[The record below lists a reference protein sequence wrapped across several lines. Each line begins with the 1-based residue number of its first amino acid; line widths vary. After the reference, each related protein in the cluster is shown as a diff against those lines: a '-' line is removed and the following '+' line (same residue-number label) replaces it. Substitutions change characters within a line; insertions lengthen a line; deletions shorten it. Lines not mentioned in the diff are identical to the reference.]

1 MNSKH
6 NKTLSFYL
14 RKKEFTMRQSL
25 SKIHQNVHGDTSR
38 YKTKI
43 KTAILLISSTLLISV
58 SAYASETKPTT
69 AKTTINPTSI
79 NTSAINLAI
88 MADNPT
94 VLSETQRITKSKS
107 STLAPTTATGTA
119 VVSGKTAK
127 TDQAIYSADAIHHP
141 VWAKNGMVATQE
153 ALASDIGLKI
163 LKDGGN
169 AVDAAVAVGFALA
182 VTLPRAG
189 NIGGG
194 GFMMVYD
201 AKQGKTVALDYR
213 EKAPSS
219 ASRDMYLDKDGNAIS
234 DLSRY
239 HGLAVGVPGTVAGL
253 LKALEDHGTMSRGQ
267 VMASAIALA
276 ENGIEV
282 TAGLSESLEALS
294 DRLQKWPSTK
304 KIFFKPDG
312 SAYQPGEL
320 LRQPELAK
328 SLKLIAAKGSDGFY
342 KGETARKLVKAVN
355 EAGGNMSLQDLANY
369 RAIARVPVK
378 GDYRGYEIVSM
389 PPPSSGGIHIVQILN
404 ILEGYPL
411 KDYGQNSAQ
420 TIHLMSE
427 AMQLAY
433 ADRAEYLGDTD
444 FIDVPA
450 SGLTSQAYADKLRSL
465 INPNKATPAATIKA
479 NNPLPYESDQTT
491 HFSIVD
497 KDGNAVANTYTLNF
511 SYGTGLVAEGTGILL
526 NNEMDDFSAKPG
538 VPNGYGLIGGDA
550 NAVEA
555 NKRPLSSMSPTL
567 VFKDSKP
574 YIVTG
579 SPGGSRIITTVTQ
592 VISNV
597 IDHDMNIAEATH
609 APRIHDQWLPDEI
622 RIEKALNVDTI
633 KKLESMGHKVSPQAA
648 MGSTQSIMITPNG
661 VYGSSDPRI
670 VDAAVVGY

>member
-1 MNSKH
+1 M
-6 NKTLSFYL
+6 Y
-14 RKKEFTMRQSL
+14 QSN
-25 SKIHQNVHGDTSR
+25 SKIHQDAHRHHSPN
-38 YKTKI
+38 KTKI
-43 KTAILLISSTLLISV
+43 KAAILFISSTFLVSV
-58 SAYASETKPTT
+58 SAHALEP
-69 AKTTINPTSI
+69 AKSTINTSSI

-88 MADNPT
+88 MNNTPT
-94 VLSETQRITKSKS
+94 VLSETQRIT
-107 STLAPTTATGTA
+107 LAVPNSLKQVPNTT
-119 VVSGKTAK
+119 TAK
-127 TDQAIYSADAIHHP
+127 TVAKADQAIFSNDAIEHP
-141 VWAKNGMVATQE
+141 LWAKNGMVASQE
-153 ALASDIGLKI
+153 AIASDVGLQI
-163 LKDGGN
+163 LKQGGN
-169 AVDAAVAVGFALA
+169 AIDAAVAVGFALA

-194 GFMMVYD
+194 GFMMIYD

-213 EKAPSS
+213 EKAPSN
-219 ASRDMYLDKDGNAIS
+219 ASRDMYLDKDGNAVS

-253 LKALEDHGTMSRGQ
+253 LKALEDHGTMSRGK
-267 VMASAIALA
+267 VMAPAIALA
-276 ENGIEV
+276 EKGIVV
-282 TAGLSESLEALS
+282 TPGLTESLEALS
-294 DRLQKWPSTK
+294 PRMQKWPSTK

-312 SAYQPGEL
+312 SAYQPGERL
-320 LRQPELAK
+320 KQPELAK
-328 SLKLIAAKGSDGFY
+328 SLKLIAAQGADGFY

-355 EAGGNMSLQDLANY
+355 DAGGNMSLQDLANY
-369 RAIARVPVK
+369 QAIAREPVK
-378 GDYRGYEIVSM
+378 GEYRGYEIVSM

-420 TIHLMSE
+420 TIHLMAE

-433 ADRAEYLGDTD
+433 ADRAEYLGDSD

-450 SGLTSQAYADKLRSL
+450 SGLTSQAYADKLRTL
-465 INPNKATPAATIKA
+465 INPNKATPASTIKA

-555 NKRPLSSMSPTL
+555 NKRPLSSMSPTII
-567 VFKDSKP
+567 FKDSKP

-579 SPGGSRIITTVTQ
+579 SPGGSRIITTVMQ

-633 KKLESMGHKVSPQAA
+633 QKLESMGHKVSAQEA
-648 MGSTQSIMITPNG
+648 MGSTQSIMMTPNG
-661 VYGSSDPRI
+661 IYGSSDPRI

>member
-1 MNSKH
+1 M
-6 NKTLSFYL
+6 
-14 RKKEFTMRQSL
+14 
-25 SKIHQNVHGDTSR
+25 
-38 YKTKI
+38 
-43 KTAILLISSTLLISV
+43 LLVSSTLLLSV
-58 SAYASETKPTT
+58 SAHALEPV
-69 AKTTINPTSI
+69 APNDGNTINNTSI

-94 VLSETQRITKSKS
+94 VVLETQRITR
-107 STLAPTTATGTA
+107 
-119 VVSGKTAK
+119 AK
-127 TDQAIYSADAIHHP
+127 TNTLTSTTSNAKADQAIYSEDAIHHP

-169 AVDAAVAVGFALA
+169 AVDAGVAVGFALA

-194 GFMMVYD
+194 GFMMIYD
-201 AKQGKTVALDYR
+201 AEKGKTVALDYR

-219 ASRDMYLDKDGNAIS
+219 ASRDMYLDEEGNAVS
-234 DLSRY
+234 DLSRF
-239 HGLAVGVPGTVAGL
+239 HGLAIGVPGTVAGL

-267 VMASAIALA
+267 VMAPAIALA
-276 ENGIEV
+276 EDGIEV

-304 KIFFKPDG
+304 KVFFRADG
-312 SAYQPGEL
+312 SAYQPGERL
-320 LRQPELAK
+320 KQPELAR
-328 SLKLIAAKGSDGFY
+328 SLKLIAAQGADGFY
-342 KGETARKLVKAVN
+342 KGETARKIVKAIN
-355 EAGGNMSLQDLANY
+355 DAGGSMSLQDLANY
-369 RAIARVPVK
+369 EAIAREPVK

-420 TIHLMSE
+420 TIHLMAE

-433 ADRAEYLGDTD
+433 ADRAEYLGDSD

-450 SGLTSQAYADKLRSL
+450 SGLTSQAYADNLRTS
-465 INPNKATPAATIKA
+465 INPNQATPAATIKA

-497 KDGNAVANTYTLNF
+497 KDGNAIANTYTLNF

-538 VPNGYGLIGGDA
+538 TPNGYGLLGGDA

-592 VISNV
+592 IISNV

-622 RIEKALNVDTI
+622 RTEKALNIDTV
-633 KKLESMGHKVSPQAA
+633 KKLESMGHTVSPKAA
-648 MGSTQSIMITPNG
+648 MGSTQSIMLTPNG

>member
-1 MNSKH
+1 MQKLPSQLNNNTSSSQKSQKKPTC
-6 NKTLSFYL
+6 KT
-14 RKKEFTMRQSL
+14 T
-25 SKIHQNVHGDTSR
+25 
-38 YKTKI
+38 I
-43 KTAILLISSTLLISV
+43 KSAVLMMSSTLLLSISAHALEPV
-58 SAYASETKPTT
+58 TPTD
-69 AKTTINPTSI
+69 ANVINNTSI

-88 MADNPT
+88 MTDNPT
-94 VLSETQRITKSKS
+94 VLSETKRITRAKTNTLT
-107 STLAPTTATGTA
+107 STTN
-119 VVSGKTAK
+119 KAK
-127 TDQAIYSADAIHHP
+127 TDQAIYSEDAIHHP

-153 ALASDIGLKI
+153 ALASDIGLQI

-169 AVDAAVAVGFALA
+169 AVDAGVAVGFALA

-194 GFMMVYD
+194 GFMMIYD

-219 ASRDMYLDKDGNAIS
+219 ASRDMYLDEEGNAVS
-234 DLSRY
+234 DLSRF
-239 HGLAVGVPGTVAGL
+239 HGLAIGVPGTVAGL
-253 LKALEDHGTMSRGQ
+253 LKALEDHGTMSREQ
-267 VMASAIALA
+267 VMAPAIALA
-276 ENGIEV
+276 EDGIEV

-294 DRLQKWPSTK
+294 DRLQKWPSTQ
-304 KIFFKPDG
+304 KIFFKADG
-312 SAYQPGEL
+312 SAYQPGERL
-320 LRQPELAK
+320 YQPELAR
-328 SLKLIAAKGSDGFY
+328 SLKLIAAQGADGFY

-355 EAGGNMSLQDLANY
+355 EAGGSMSLQDLANY
-369 RAIARVPVK
+369 EAIAREPVK

-411 KDYGQNSAQ
+411 KDYGHNSAQ
-420 TIHLMSE
+420 TIHLMAE

-433 ADRAEYLGDTD
+433 ADRAEYLGDSD

-450 SGLTSQAYADKLRSL
+450 SGLTSQAYADQLRTL
-465 INPNKATPAATIKA
+465 IDPNKATPASTIKA

-497 KDGNAVANTYTLNF
+497 KDGNAIANTYTLNF
-511 SYGTGLVAEGTGILL
+511 SYGTGLVADGTGILL

-538 VPNGYGLIGGDA
+538 TPNGYGLLGGEA
-550 NAVEA
+550 NSVEA

-567 VFKDSKP
+567 VFKDDKP

-592 VISNV
+592 ILSNV

-622 RIEKALNVDTI
+622 RTEKALNIDTV
-633 KKLESMGHKVSPQAA
+633 KKLESMGHTVSPKAT
-648 MGSTQSIMITPNG
+648 MGSTQSIMLTPNG

>member
-1 MNSKH
+1 MS
-6 NKTLSFYL
+6 TLFSHSHSTQTL
-14 RKKEFTMRQSL
+14 THKKLKS
-25 SKIHQNVHGDTSR
+25 
-38 YKTKI
+38 
-43 KTAILLISSTLLISV
+43 AALIITSTLLLTV
-58 SAYASETKPTT
+58 SAHAAETKPTT
-69 AKTTINPTSI
+69 AKNTINPTSI

-94 VLSETQRITKSKS
+94 VLSETQYVTKSKS
-107 STLAPTTATGTA
+107 SALAPTTATGTA

-153 ALASDIGLKI
+153 AVASDIGLKI

-219 ASRDMYLDKDGNAIS
+219 AARDMYLDSDGNAVS

-267 VMASAIALA
+267 VMAPAIALA

-328 SLKLIAAKGSDGFY
+328 SLKLIAAKGNDGFY

-369 RAIARVPVK
+369 QAIARVPVK

-433 ADRAEYLGDTD
+433 ADRAEYLGDAD

-450 SGLTSQAYADKLRSL
+450 SGLTSQPYADKLRTL

-622 RIEKALNVDTI
+622 RIEKALNIDTV
-633 KKLESMGHKVSPQAA
+633 KKLESMGHKVNPQAA

>member
-1 MNSKH
+1 
-6 NKTLSFYL
+6 
-14 RKKEFTMRQSL
+14 MRQSL

-58 SAYASETKPTT
+58 SAYAAETKPTT

-94 VLSETQRITKSKS
+94 VLSETQRVTKSKS

-127 TDQAIYSADAIHHP
+127 TDQAIYSEDAIHHP

-194 GFMMVYD
+194 GFMMIYD

-219 ASRDMYLDKDGNAIS
+219 ASRDMYLDKDGNAVS

-253 LKALEDHGTMSRGQ
+253 LKALDNHGTMSRGQ
-267 VMASAIALA
+267 VMAPAIALA

-433 ADRAEYLGDTD
+433 ADRAEYLGDSD

-450 SGLTSQAYADKLRSL
+450 NGLTSQAYADKLRSL

>member
-1 MNSKH
+1 MSQLLSRSHHNCTQHSKS
-6 NKTLSFYL
+6 T
-14 RKKEFTMRQSL
+14 
-25 SKIHQNVHGDTSR
+25 SKSAV
-38 YKTKI
+38 
-43 KTAILLISSTLLISV
+43 LLICSTLLL
-58 SAYASETKPTT
+58 SASAHALKPDIHT
-69 AKTTINPTSI
+69 I

-94 VLSETQRITKSKS
+94 VLSENQRITRAKTS
-107 STLAPTTATGTA
+107 SLKPTTNN
-119 VVSGKTAK
+119 AK

-141 VWAKNGMVATQE
+141 LWAKNGMVATQE

-194 GFMMVYD
+194 GFMMIYD

-219 ASRDMYLDKDGNAIS
+219 ATRDMYLDADGNAVS

-239 HGLAVGVPGTVAGL
+239 HGLAVGIPGTVAGL

-267 VMASAIALA
+267 VMAPAIALA
-276 ENGIEV
+276 EDGIEV
-282 TAGLSESLEALS
+282 TAGLSESLSALS
-294 DRLQKWPSTK
+294 ERLQKWPSTK
-304 KIFFKPDG
+304 KIFFKADG
-312 SAYQPGEL
+312 SAYQPGERL
-320 LRQPELAK
+320 KQPALAR
-328 SLKLIAAKGSDGFY
+328 SLKLIAAQGADGFY
-342 KGETARKLVKAVN
+342 KGDTASKLVKAVN
-355 EAGGNMSLQDLANY
+355 DAGGNMSLQDLANY
-369 RAIARVPVK
+369 RAIAREPVK
-378 GDYRGYEIVSM
+378 GDYRGYEIVAM

-420 TIHLMSE
+420 TIHLMAE

-433 ADRAEYLGDTD
+433 ADRAEYLGDSD
-444 FIDVPA
+444 FVDVPA
-450 SGLTSQAYADKLRSL
+450 SGLTAQLYADKLRSL

-511 SYGTGLVAEGTGILL
+511 SYGTGLVADGTGILL

-538 VPNGYGLIGGDA
+538 VPNGYGLLGGEA
-550 NAVEA
+550 NAVA
-555 NKRPLSSMSPTL
+555 ADKRPLSSMSPTL

-622 RIEKALNVDTI
+622 RVEKALNIDTI
-633 KKLESMGHKVSPQAA
+633 KKLESMGHTVSPKSA
-648 MGSTQSIMITPNG
+648 MGSSQSIMITPNG

>member
-1 MNSKH
+1 MS
-6 NKTLSFYL
+6 TLFSHSHSTQTL
-14 RKKEFTMRQSL
+14 THKKLKS
-25 SKIHQNVHGDTSR
+25 
-38 YKTKI
+38 
-43 KTAILLISSTLLISV
+43 AALIITSTLLLTV
-58 SAYASETKPTT
+58 SAHAAETKPTT
-69 AKTTINPTSI
+69 AKNTINPTSI

-94 VLSETQRITKSKS
+94 VLSETQRVTKSKS
-107 STLAPTTATGTA
+107 SALAPKTATSTA

-127 TDQAIYSADAIHHP
+127 TDQAIYSEDAIHHP

-219 ASRDMYLDKDGNAIS
+219 ASRDMYLDSDGNAVS

-267 VMASAIALA
+267 VMVPAIALA

-294 DRLQKWPSTK
+294 DRLQKWQSTK

-328 SLKLIAAKGSDGFY
+328 SLKLIAAKGADGFY

-369 RAIARVPVK
+369 QAIARVPVK

-433 ADRAEYLGDTD
+433 ADRAEYLGDAD

-450 SGLTSQAYADKLRSL
+450 SGLTSQPYADKLRTL
-465 INPNKATPAATIKA
+465 INPNKATPAATIEA

-526 NNEMDDFSAKPG
+526 NNEMDDFSVKPG

-622 RIEKALNVDTI
+622 RIEKALNIDTI
-633 KKLESMGHKVSPQAA
+633 KKLESMGHKVNPQAA

>member
-1 MNSKH
+1 MALLSSGPTQHTNKQ
-6 NKTLSFYL
+6 NKTHHKPSL
-14 RKKEFTMRQSL
+14 KKS
-25 SKIHQNVHGDTSR
+25 
-38 YKTKI
+38 
-43 KTAILLISSTLLISV
+43 ALLISSALLLSV
-58 SAYASETKPTT
+58 SAHALETTNSVNNN
-69 AKTTINPTSI
+69 AMSDSSL
-79 NTSAINLAI
+79 NTSAINLPI
-88 MADNPT
+88 MTNAPT
-94 VLSETQRITKSKS
+94 VLTENQRITRAKTNSLK
-107 STLAPTTATGTA
+107 PTT
-119 VVSGKTAK
+119 KTAK

-153 ALASDIGLKI
+153 ALASDIGLQI

-169 AVDAAVAVGFALA
+169 AVDAGVAVGFALA

-194 GFMMVYD
+194 GFMMIYD

-219 ASRDMYLDKDGNAIS
+219 ATRDMYLDSAGNAVS

-253 LKALEDHGTMSRGQ
+253 LKALEDHGTMSREQ
-267 VMASAIALA
+267 VMAPAIALA

-312 SAYQPGEL
+312 SAYQPGERL
-320 LRQPELAK
+320 KQPELAR
-328 SLKLIAAKGSDGFY
+328 SLKLIAAQGADGFY
-342 KGETARKLVKAVN
+342 KGETASKLVKAVN
-355 EAGGNMSLQDLANY
+355 DAGGRMSLQDLANY
-369 RAIARVPVK
+369 EAIARVPVK

-389 PPPSSGGIHIVQILN
+389 PPPSSGGIHIIQILN

-420 TIHLMSE
+420 TIHLMAE

-433 ADRAEYLGDTD
+433 ADRAEYLGDSD
-444 FIDVPA
+444 FIDVPD
-450 SGLTSQAYADKLRSL
+450 SGLTSQAYADKLRGL
-465 INPNKATPAATIKA
+465 IDPNKATPASTIKA

-497 KDGNAVANTYTLNF
+497 KDGNAIANTYTLNF

-538 VPNGYGLIGGDA
+538 VPNGYGLLGGEA

-597 IDHDMNIAEATH
+597 LDHDMNIAEATH

-633 KKLESMGHKVSPQAA
+633 NKLESMGHTVSPQAT
-648 MGSTQSIMITPNG
+648 MGSTQSIMITPDG

>member
-1 MNSKH
+1 MSQPLSYDKQKKPKTH
-6 NKTLSFYL
+6 NQLKSSAAL
-14 RKKEFTMRQSL
+14 
-25 SKIHQNVHGDTSR
+25 ITS
-38 YKTKI
+38 
-43 KTAILLISSTLLISV
+43 ALLLSV
-58 SAYASETKPTT
+58 SAHALEPTVSANSPT
-69 AKTTINPTSI
+69 VNNTSI
-79 NTSAINLAI
+79 DTNAINLAI
-88 MADNPT
+88 MRDNPT
-94 VLSETQRITKSKS
+94 VVSETKRITR
-107 STLAPTTATGTA
+107 
-119 VVSGKTAK
+119 AK
-127 TDQAIYSADAIHHP
+127 TTTLTTTSNNATSNNANNDQAIYSEDAIHHP

-153 ALASDIGLKI
+153 ALASDIGLQI

-169 AVDAAVAVGFALA
+169 AVDAGVAVGFALA

-194 GFMMVYD
+194 GFMMIYD
-201 AKQGKTVALDYR
+201 AKQDKTVALDYR

-219 ASRDMYLDKDGNAIS
+219 ASRDMYLDDEGNAVS

-253 LKALEDHGTMSRGQ
+253 LKALEEHGTMSREQ
-267 VMASAIALA
+267 VMAPAIALA
-276 ENGIEV
+276 EDGIEV
-282 TAGLSESLEALS
+282 TAGLSESLTALS

-304 KIFFKPDG
+304 KVFFKPDG
-312 SAYQPGEL
+312 SAYQPGERL
-320 LRQPELAK
+320 KQPELAR
-328 SLKLIAAKGSDGFY
+328 SLKRIAVQGADGFY
-342 KGETARKLVKAVN
+342 KGKTARDIVKAVN
-355 EAGGNMSLQDLANY
+355 EAGGSMSLQDLADY
-369 RAIARVPVK
+369 EAIARVPVK

-389 PPPSSGGIHIVQILN
+389 PPPSSGGIHIIEILN

-411 KDYGQNSAQ
+411 GDYGQNSAQ
-420 TIHLMSE
+420 TIHLMAE

-433 ADRAEYLGDTD
+433 ADRAEYLGDSD

-450 SGLTSQAYADKLRSL
+450 SGLTSQAYADNLRTL
-465 INPNKATPAATIKA
+465 IDPNKATPAATIKA

-497 KDGNAVANTYTLNF
+497 KDGNAIANTYTLNF
-511 SYGTGLVAEGTGILL
+511 SYGTGLVADGTGILL

-567 VFKDSKP
+567 VFKDNKP

-592 VISNV
+592 IISNV

-622 RIEKALNVDTI
+622 RIEKALNVDTV
-633 KKLESMGHKVSPQAA
+633 KKLESMGHTVSPKSA
-648 MGSTQSIMITPNG
+648 MGSTQSIMLTPNG
-661 VYGSSDPRI
+661 LYGSSDPRI

>member
-1 MNSKH
+1 M
-6 NKTLSFYL
+6 
-14 RKKEFTMRQSL
+14 
-25 SKIHQNVHGDTSR
+25 
-38 YKTKI
+38 
-43 KTAILLISSTLLISV
+43 LLISSSLFLSV
-58 SAYASETKPTT
+58 SAHALEPIDSK
-69 AKTTINPTSI
+69 TINNSSI

-88 MADNPT
+88 MTDNPT
-94 VLSETQRITKSKS
+94 VVLETKSI
-107 STLAPTTATGTA
+107 TRAPTNTLTSTTN
-119 VVSGKTAK
+119 KAK

-153 ALASDIGLKI
+153 ALASDIGLQI

-169 AVDAAVAVGFALA
+169 AVDAGVAVGFALA

-194 GFMMVYD
+194 GFMMIYD
-201 AKQGKTVALDYR
+201 AKKGKTVALDYR

-219 ASRDMYLDKDGNAIS
+219 ASRDMYLDSVGNAVS
-234 DLSRY
+234 DLSRF

-253 LKALEDHGTMSRGQ
+253 LKALDDHGTMSREQ
-267 VMASAIALA
+267 VMAPAIALA

-282 TAGLSESLEALS
+282 TAGLSESLTALT

-304 KIFFKPDG
+304 KVFFKPDG
-312 SAYQPGEL
+312 SAYQPGERL
-320 LRQPELAK
+320 KQPELAR
-328 SLKLIAAKGSDGFY
+328 SLKLIAAQGADGFY

-355 EAGGNMSLQDLANY
+355 DAGGNMSVQDLANY
-369 RAIARVPVK
+369 EAIARAPVT

-411 KDYGQNSAQ
+411 GDYGQNSAQ
-420 TIHLMSE
+420 TIHLMAE

-433 ADRAEYLGDTD
+433 ADRAEYLGDSD
-444 FIDVPA
+444 FVDVPA
-450 SGLTSQAYADKLRSL
+450 SGLTSQAYADNLRRL
-465 INPNKATPAATIKA
+465 INPNKATPAKTIKA

-497 KDGNAVANTYTLNF
+497 KDGNAIANTYTLNF

-538 VPNGYGLIGGDA
+538 TPNGYGLLGGDA

-555 NKRPLSSMSPTL
+555 GKRPLSSMSPTL
-567 VFKDSKP
+567 VFKDDEP

-592 VISNV
+592 IISNI

-622 RIEKALNVDTI
+622 RVEKALNIDTVN
-633 KKLESMGHKVSPQAA
+633 KLKSMGHTVSPKAA
-648 MGSTQSIMITPNG
+648 MGSTQSIMLTPNG
-661 VYGSSDPRI
+661 IYGSSDPRI

>member
-1 MNSKH
+1 MPNLSGH
-6 NKTLSFYL
+6 SQPPIITTLKSA
-14 RKKEFTMRQSL
+14 M
-25 SKIHQNVHGDTSR
+25 
-38 YKTKI
+38 
-43 KTAILLISSTLLISV
+43 LIASSTLLLSV
-58 SAYASETKPTT
+58 SAHAFEPVTPTA
-69 AKTTINPTSI
+69 AKVVNNTSI

-88 MADNPT
+88 MSDNPT
-94 VLSETQRITKSKS
+94 VLSETKRITPAKINTLT
-107 STLAPTTATGTA
+107 STTN
-119 VVSGKTAK
+119 KTK
-127 TDQAIYSADAIHHP
+127 TDPAIYSEDAIHHP
-141 VWAKNGMVATQE
+141 VWAKNGMVASQE
-153 ALASDIGLKI
+153 ALASDIGLQI

-169 AVDAAVAVGFALA
+169 AVDAGVAVGFALA

-194 GFMMVYD
+194 GFMMIYD
-201 AKQGKTVALDYR
+201 AEQGETVALDYR

-219 ASRDMYLDKDGNAIS
+219 ASRDMYLDKDGNAVS
-234 DLSRY
+234 DLSRF

-253 LKALEDHGTMSRGQ
+253 LKALEDHGTMSREQ
-267 VMASAIALA
+267 VMAPAIALA
-276 ENGIEV
+276 EDGIKV

-304 KIFFKPDG
+304 KVFFKPDG
-312 SAYQPGEL
+312 SAYQPGERL
-320 LRQPELAK
+320 YQPELAR
-328 SLKLIAAKGSDGFY
+328 SLKLIATQGADGFY
-342 KGETARKLVKAVN
+342 KGETARSIVKAVN
-355 EAGGNMSLQDLANY
+355 EAGGRMSLQDLANY
-369 RAIARVPVK
+369 EAIARTPVT
-378 GDYRGYEIVSM
+378 GDYRGYKIVSM

-411 KDYGQNSAQ
+411 KDYSHNSAQ
-420 TIHLMSE
+420 TIHLMAE

-433 ADRAEYLGDTD
+433 ADRAEYLGDSD

-450 SGLTSQAYADKLRSL
+450 SGLTSQAYADQLRTL
-465 INPNKATPAATIKA
+465 IDPDKATPASTIKA

-497 KDGNAVANTYTLNF
+497 KDGNAIANTYTLNF
-511 SYGTGLVAEGTGILL
+511 SYGTGLVADGTGILL

-538 VPNGYGLIGGDA
+538 TPNGYGLLGGEA
-550 NAVEA
+550 NSVEA

-567 VFKDSKP
+567 VFKDDKP

-592 VISNV
+592 IISNV

-622 RIEKALNVDTI
+622 RVEKALNIDTI
-633 KKLESMGHKVSPQAA
+633 TKLESMGHTVSPKAA

>member
-1 MNSKH
+1 MAALSSGPTQHTNKQ
-6 NKTLSFYL
+6 NKTHHKPSL
-14 RKKEFTMRQSL
+14 KKS
-25 SKIHQNVHGDTSR
+25 
-38 YKTKI
+38 
-43 KTAILLISSTLLISV
+43 ALLISSALLLSV
-58 SAYASETKPTT
+58 SAHALETTNSVNNN
-69 AKTTINPTSI
+69 AMSDSSL
-79 NTSAINLAI
+79 NTSAINLPI
-88 MADNPT
+88 MTNAPT
-94 VLSETQRITKSKS
+94 VLTENQRITRAKTNSLK
-107 STLAPTTATGTA
+107 PTT
-119 VVSGKTAK
+119 KTAK

-153 ALASDIGLKI
+153 ALASDIGLQI

-169 AVDAAVAVGFALA
+169 AVDAGVAVGFALA

-194 GFMMVYD
+194 GFMMIYD

-219 ASRDMYLDKDGNAIS
+219 ATRDMYLDSAGNAVS

-253 LKALEDHGTMSRGQ
+253 LKALEDHGTMSREQ
-267 VMASAIALA
+267 VMAPAIALA

-312 SAYQPGEL
+312 SAYQPGERL
-320 LRQPELAK
+320 KQPELAR
-328 SLKLIAAKGSDGFY
+328 SLKLIAAQGADGFY
-342 KGETARKLVKAVN
+342 KGETASKLVKAVN
-355 EAGGNMSLQDLANY
+355 DAGGRMSLQDLANY
-369 RAIARVPVK
+369 EAIARVPVK

-389 PPPSSGGIHIVQILN
+389 PPPSSGGIHIIQILN

-420 TIHLMSE
+420 TIHLMAE

-433 ADRAEYLGDTD
+433 ADRAEYLGDSD
-444 FIDVPA
+444 FIDVPD
-450 SGLTSQAYADKLRSL
+450 SGLTSQAYADKLRGL
-465 INPNKATPAATIKA
+465 IDPNKATPASTIKA

-497 KDGNAVANTYTLNF
+497 KDGNAIANTYTLNF

-538 VPNGYGLIGGDA
+538 VPNGYGLLGGEA

-597 IDHDMNIAEATH
+597 LDHDMNIAEATH

-633 KKLESMGHKVSPQAA
+633 NKLESMGHTVSPQAT
-648 MGSTQSIMITPNG
+648 MGSTQSIMITPDG

>member
-1 MNSKH
+1 
-6 NKTLSFYL
+6 
-14 RKKEFTMRQSL
+14 MRQSL

-58 SAYASETKPTT
+58 SAYAAETKPTT

-127 TDQAIYSADAIHHP
+127 TDQAIYSEDAIHHP

-219 ASRDMYLDKDGNAIS
+219 ASRDMYLDKDGNAVS

-253 LKALEDHGTMSRGQ
+253 LKALDNHGTMSRGQ
-267 VMASAIALA
+267 VMAPAIALA

-304 KIFFKPDG
+304 KIFLN
-312 SAYQPGEL
+312 QM
-320 LRQPELAK
+320 
-328 SLKLIAAKGSDGFY
+328 AAPISRVSY
-342 KGETARKLVKAVN
+342 YVN
-355 EAGGNMSLQDLANY
+355 LSWQ
-369 RAIARVPVK
+369 
-378 GDYRGYEIVSM
+378 S
-389 PPPSSGGIHIVQILN
+389 HLN
-404 ILEGYPL
+404 
-411 KDYGQNSAQ
+411 
-420 TIHLMSE
+420 
-427 AMQLAY
+427 
-433 ADRAEYLGDTD
+433 
-444 FIDVPA
+444 
-450 SGLTSQAYADKLRSL
+450 
-465 INPNKATPAATIKA
+465 
-479 NNPLPYESDQTT
+479 
-491 HFSIVD
+491 
-497 KDGNAVANTYTLNF
+497 
-511 SYGTGLVAEGTGILL
+511 
-526 NNEMDDFSAKPG
+526 
-538 VPNGYGLIGGDA
+538 
-550 NAVEA
+550 
-555 NKRPLSSMSPTL
+555 
-567 VFKDSKP
+567 
-574 YIVTG
+574 
-579 SPGGSRIITTVTQ
+579 
-592 VISNV
+592 
-597 IDHDMNIAEATH
+597 
-609 APRIHDQWLPDEI
+609 
-622 RIEKALNVDTI
+622 
-633 KKLESMGHKVSPQAA
+633 
-648 MGSTQSIMITPNG
+648 
-661 VYGSSDPRI
+661 
-670 VDAAVVGY
+670 

>member
-1 MNSKH
+1 M
-6 NKTLSFYL
+6 
-14 RKKEFTMRQSL
+14 
-25 SKIHQNVHGDTSR
+25 
-38 YKTKI
+38 
-43 KTAILLISSTLLISV
+43 LLISSSLFLSV
-58 SAYASETKPTT
+58 SAHALEPIDSK
-69 AKTTINPTSI
+69 TINNSSI

-88 MADNPT
+88 MTDNPT
-94 VLSETQRITKSKS
+94 IVLETKSI
-107 STLAPTTATGTA
+107 TRAPTNTLISTTN
-119 VVSGKTAK
+119 KAK

-153 ALASDIGLKI
+153 ALASDIGLQI

-169 AVDAAVAVGFALA
+169 AVDAGVAVGFALA

-194 GFMMVYD
+194 GFMMIYD
-201 AKQGKTVALDYR
+201 AKKGKTVALDYR

-219 ASRDMYLDKDGNAIS
+219 ASRDMYLDSDGNAVS
-234 DLSRY
+234 DLSRF

-253 LKALEDHGTMSRGQ
+253 LKALDDHGTMSREQ
-267 VMASAIALA
+267 VMAPAIALA

-282 TAGLSESLEALS
+282 TAGLSESLTALT

-304 KIFFKPDG
+304 KVFFKPDG
-312 SAYQPGEL
+312 SAYQPGERL
-320 LRQPELAK
+320 KQLELAR
-328 SLKLIAAKGSDGFY
+328 SLKLIAAQGADGFY

-355 EAGGNMSLQDLANY
+355 DAGGNMSVQDLANY
-369 RAIARVPVK
+369 EAIARAPVT

-411 KDYGQNSAQ
+411 GDYGQNSAQ

-433 ADRAEYLGDTD
+433 ADRAEYLGDSD
-444 FIDVPA
+444 FVDVPA
-450 SGLTSQAYADKLRSL
+450 SGLTSQAYADNLRRS
-465 INPNKATPAATIKA
+465 IHPNKATPANTIKA
-479 NNPLPYESDQTT
+479 SNPLPYESDQTT

-497 KDGNAVANTYTLNF
+497 KDGNAIANTYTLNF

-538 VPNGYGLIGGDA
+538 TPNGYGLLGGDA

-567 VFKDSKP
+567 VFKDDKP

-592 VISNV
+592 IISNV
-597 IDHDMNIAEATH
+597 IDHNMNIAEATH

-622 RIEKALNVDTI
+622 RVEKALNIDTV
-633 KKLESMGHKVSPQAA
+633 KKLESMGHTVSPKAA
-648 MGSTQSIMITPNG
+648 MGSTQSIMLTPNG
-661 VYGSSDPRI
+661 IYGSSDPRI
-670 VDAAVVGY
+670 VDAGVVGY

>member
-1 MNSKH
+1 MPYPFFHTNHDAAHRSIKPSK
-6 NKTLSFYL
+6 
-14 RKKEFTMRQSL
+14 
-25 SKIHQNVHGDTSR
+25 V
-38 YKTKI
+38 
-43 KTAILLISSTLLISV
+43 TALVISSMLLLSTSV
-58 SAYASETKPTT
+58 HALESDANSAPENN
-69 AKTTINPTSI
+69 TINNSSL
-79 NTSAINLAI
+79 NLEAINLAI
-88 MADNPT
+88 MTDSPM
-94 VLSETQRITKSKS
+94 VLTENRRV
-107 STLAPTTATGTA
+107 TLAGPNSALSPSVNTI
-119 VVSGKTAK
+119 AK

-169 AVDAAVAVGFALA
+169 AVDAGVAVGFALA

-194 GFMMVYD
+194 GFMMIYD

-219 ASRDMYLDKDGNAIS
+219 ASRDMYLDEEGNAVS

-267 VMASAIALA
+267 VMAPAIALA
-276 ENGIEV
+276 EDGIEV

-304 KIFFKPDG
+304 KVFFKADG
-312 SAYQPGEL
+312 SAYQPGERL
-320 LRQPELAK
+320 KQPELAR
-328 SLKLIAAKGSDGFY
+328 SLKLIAAQGADGFY
-342 KGETARKLVKAVN
+342 KGETATKLVKAVN
-355 EAGGNMSLQDLANY
+355 EAGGSMSLQDLANY
-369 RAIARVPVK
+369 KAIAREPVK

-411 KDYGQNSAQ
+411 GDYGQNSAQ
-420 TIHLMSE
+420 TIHLMAE

-433 ADRAEYLGDTD
+433 ADRAEYLGDSD
-444 FIDVPA
+444 FVNVPA
-450 SGLTSQAYADKLRSL
+450 SGLTSQAYADKLRTL
-465 INPNKATPAATIKA
+465 IDPDKATPAATIKA
-479 NNPLPYESDQTT
+479 NNPIPYESDQTT

-497 KDGNAVANTYTLNF
+497 KDGNAIANTYTLNF

-538 VPNGYGLIGGDA
+538 TPNGYGLLGGDA

-592 VISNV
+592 IISNV

-622 RIEKALNVDTI
+622 RTEKALNIDTV
-633 KKLESMGHKVSPQAA
+633 KKLESMGHTVSPNST

>member
-1 MNSKH
+1 MLDFSAKPRR
-6 NKTLSFYL
+6 SP
-14 RKKEFTMRQSL
+14 
-25 SKIHQNVHGDTSR
+25 
-38 YKTKI
+38 
-43 KTAILLISSTLLISV
+43 ILIFGSTLLLSV
-58 SAYASETKPTT
+58 SAHALEPTVSANSPT
-69 AKTTINPTSI
+69 VNNTSI
-79 NTSAINLAI
+79 DTNALNLAI
-88 MADNPT
+88 MTDNPT
-94 VLSETQRITKSKS
+94 VLSETKRITRAKT
-107 STLAPTTATGTA
+107 STLKTTSNNAN
-119 VVSGKTAK
+119 S
-127 TDQAIYSADAIHHP
+127 DQAIYSEDAIHHP

-153 ALASDIGLKI
+153 ALASDIGLQI

-169 AVDAAVAVGFALA
+169 AVDAGVAVGFALA

-194 GFMMVYD
+194 GFMMIYD

-219 ASRDMYLDKDGNAIS
+219 ASRDMYLDDEGNAVS

-253 LKALEDHGTMSRGQ
+253 LKALEEHGTMSREQ
-267 VMASAIALA
+267 VMAPAIALA
-276 ENGIEV
+276 EDGITV
-282 TAGLSESLEALS
+282 TAGLSESLTALS

-304 KIFFKPDG
+304 KVFFKADG
-312 SAYQPGEL
+312 SAYQPGERL
-320 LRQPELAK
+320 KQPELAR
-328 SLKLIAAKGSDGFY
+328 SLKRIATQGADGFY
-342 KGETARKLVKAVN
+342 KGETARDIVKAVN
-355 EAGGNMSLQDLANY
+355 AAGGSMSLQDLADY
-369 RAIARVPVK
+369 EAIARVPVK

-389 PPPSSGGIHIVQILN
+389 PPPSSGGIHIIEILN

-420 TIHLMSE
+420 TIHLMAE

-433 ADRAEYLGDTD
+433 ADRAEYLGDSD

-450 SGLTSQAYADKLRSL
+450 SGLTSQAYADKLRTL
-465 INPNKATPAATIKA
+465 IDPNKATPASTIKA

-497 KDGNAVANTYTLNF
+497 KDGNAIANTYTLNF
-511 SYGTGLVAEGTGILL
+511 SYGTGLVADGTGILL

-567 VFKDSKP
+567 VFKDNKP

-592 VISNV
+592 IISNV

-622 RIEKALNVDTI
+622 RVEKALNIDTV
-633 KKLESMGHKVSPQAA
+633 KKLESMGHTVSPKSV
-648 MGSTQSIMITPNG
+648 MGSTQSIMLTPNG

>member
-1 MNSKH
+1 MSP
-6 NKTLSFYL
+6 
-14 RKKEFTMRQSL
+14 SL
-25 SKIHQNVHGDTSR
+25 SHQHRITQQKKPKTHNQLKSSAALITS
-38 YKTKI
+38 
-43 KTAILLISSTLLISV
+43 ALLLSV
-58 SAYASETKPTT
+58 SAHALEPTVSANSPT
-69 AKTTINPTSI
+69 VNNTSI
-79 NTSAINLAI
+79 DTNALNLAI
-88 MADNPT
+88 MTDNPT
-94 VLSETQRITKSKS
+94 VLSETKRITRSKT
-107 STLAPTTATGTA
+107 STLKTTSNNAN
-119 VVSGKTAK
+119 S
-127 TDQAIYSADAIHHP
+127 DQAIYSEDAIHHP

-153 ALASDIGLKI
+153 ALASDIGLQI

-169 AVDAAVAVGFALA
+169 AVDAGVAVGFALA

-194 GFMMVYD
+194 GFMMIYD
-201 AKQGKTVALDYR
+201 AKQGKTIALDYR

-219 ASRDMYLDKDGNAIS
+219 ASRDMYLDDEGNAVS

-253 LKALEDHGTMSRGQ
+253 LKALEEHGTMSREQ
-267 VMASAIALA
+267 VMAPAIALA
-276 ENGIEV
+276 EDGIEV
-282 TAGLSESLEALS
+282 TAGLSESLTALS

-304 KIFFKPDG
+304 KVFFKADG
-312 SAYQPGEL
+312 SAYQPGERL
-320 LRQPELAK
+320 KQPELAR
-328 SLKLIAAKGSDGFY
+328 SLKRIAVQGADGFY
-342 KGETARKLVKAVN
+342 KGKTARDIVKAVN
-355 EAGGNMSLQDLANY
+355 EAGGSMSLQDLADY
-369 RAIARVPVK
+369 EAIARVPVK
-378 GDYRGYEIVSM
+378 GDYRSYEIVSM
-389 PPPSSGGIHIVQILN
+389 PPPSSGGIHIIEILN

-411 KDYGQNSAQ
+411 RDYGQNSAQ
-420 TIHLMSE
+420 TIHLMAE

-433 ADRAEYLGDTD
+433 ADRAEYLGDSD

-450 SGLTSQAYADKLRSL
+450 SGLTSQAYADNLRTL
-465 INPNKATPAATIKA
+465 IDPNKATPAATIKA

-497 KDGNAVANTYTLNF
+497 KDGNAIANTYTLNF
-511 SYGTGLVAEGTGILL
+511 SYGTGLVADGTGILL

-567 VFKDSKP
+567 VFKDNKP

-592 VISNV
+592 IISNV

-622 RIEKALNVDTI
+622 RIEKALNVDTV
-633 KKLESMGHKVSPQAA
+633 KKLESMGHTVSPKSA
-648 MGSTQSIMITPNG
+648 MGSTQSIMLTPNG
-661 VYGSSDPRI
+661 LYGSSDPRI

>member
-1 MNSKH
+1 MSQLLSRHHRTAQQRKPKIN
-6 NKTLSFYL
+6 TLLKS
-14 RKKEFTMRQSL
+14 S
-25 SKIHQNVHGDTSR
+25 VV
-38 YKTKI
+38 
-43 KTAILLISSTLLISV
+43 LITSTLLLSISAQAV
-58 SAYASETKPTT
+58 EPTT
-69 AKTTINPTSI
+69 STSNATVNNTSI

-88 MADNPT
+88 MADSPT
-94 VLSETQRITKSKS
+94 VLSETKRITR
-107 STLAPTTATGTA
+107 
-119 VVSGKTAK
+119 AK
-127 TDQAIYSADAIHHP
+127 TNTLNTTYSKANSDQAIYSEDAIHHP

-153 ALASDIGLKI
+153 ALASDIGLQI

-169 AVDAAVAVGFALA
+169 AVDAGVAVGFALA

-194 GFMMVYD
+194 GFMMIYD

-219 ASRDMYLDKDGNAIS
+219 ASRDMYLDKEGNAVS

-253 LKALEDHGTMSRGQ
+253 LKALEDHGTMSREQ
-267 VMASAIALA
+267 VMAPAIALA
-276 ENGIEV
+276 EDGIEV
-282 TAGLSESLEALS
+282 TAGLSESLTALS

-304 KIFFKPDG
+304 KVFFKPDG
-312 SAYQPGEL
+312 SAYQPGERL
-320 LRQPELAK
+320 KQPELAR
-328 SLKLIAAKGSDGFY
+328 SLKRIAVQGTDGFY
-342 KGETARKLVKAVN
+342 KGETAQKLVKAVN
-355 EAGGNMSLQDLANY
+355 EAGGSMSLQDLANY
-369 RAIARVPVK
+369 QAIAREPVK

-411 KDYGQNSAQ
+411 GDYGQNSAQ
-420 TIHLMSE
+420 TIHLMAE

-433 ADRAEYLGDTD
+433 ADRAEYLGDAD

-450 SGLTSQAYADKLRSL
+450 SGLTSQAYADKLRTL
-465 INPNKATPAATIKA
+465 IDPNKATPASTIKA

-497 KDGNAVANTYTLNF
+497 KDGNAIANTYTLNF
-511 SYGTGLVAEGTGILL
+511 SYGTGLVADGTGILL

-538 VPNGYGLIGGDA
+538 VPNGYGLLGGDA

-592 VISNV
+592 IISNV

-622 RIEKALNVDTI
+622 RVEKALNIDTV
-633 KKLESMGHKVSPQAA
+633 KKLESMGHTVSPKSA
-648 MGSTQSIMITPNG
+648 MGSTQSIMLTPNG

>member
-1 MNSKH
+1 MS
-6 NKTLSFYL
+6 
-14 RKKEFTMRQSL
+14 QSL
-25 SKIHQNVHGDTSR
+25 SYRQTAQQNKPKINTLLTSS
-38 YKTKI
+38 
-43 KTAILLISSTLLISV
+43 ILFISSTLFLSV
-58 SAYASETKPTT
+58 SAHAADPTT
-69 AKTTINPTSI
+69 SVNTTSI

-88 MADNPT
+88 MADHPT
-94 VLSETQRITKSKS
+94 VLSETKRITRAKT
-107 STLAPTTATGTA
+107 STLK
-119 VVSGKTAK
+119 STAK
-127 TDQAIYSADAIHHP
+127 TANNANSDQAIYSEDAIHHP

-153 ALASDIGLKI
+153 ALASDIGLQI

-169 AVDAAVAVGFALA
+169 AVDAGVAVGFALA

-194 GFMMVYD
+194 GFMMIYD
-201 AKQGKTVALDYR
+201 AKQDKTVALDYR

-219 ASRDMYLDKDGNAIS
+219 ASRDMYLDSDGNAVS

-253 LKALEDHGTMSRGQ
+253 LKALEDHGTMSREQ
-267 VMASAIALA
+267 VMAPAIALA
-276 ENGIEV
+276 EDGIEV
-282 TAGLSESLEALS
+282 TAGLSESLTALS
-294 DRLQKWPSTK
+294 ERLQKWPSTK
-304 KIFFKPDG
+304 KVFFKADG
-312 SAYQPGEL
+312 SAYQPGERL
-320 LRQPELAK
+320 TQPELAR
-328 SLKLIAAKGSDGFY
+328 SLKLIAAKGADGFY
-342 KGETARKLVKAVN
+342 KGETASKLVKAVN
-355 EAGGNMSLQDLANY
+355 DAGGRMSLQDLSNY
-369 RAIARVPVK
+369 EAIAREPVK

-420 TIHLMSE
+420 AIHLMAE

-433 ADRAEYLGDTD
+433 ADRAEYLGDSD

-465 INPNKATPAATIKA
+465 IDPNKATPASTIKA

-497 KDGNAVANTYTLNF
+497 KDGNAIANTYTLNF
-511 SYGTGLVAEGTGILL
+511 SYGMGLVAEGTGILL

-538 VPNGYGLIGGDA
+538 VPNGYGLLGGEA

-592 VISNV
+592 ILSNV

-633 KKLESMGHKVSPQAA
+633 KKLESMGHTISPKAA

>member
-1 MNSKH
+1 MPKLSSQSCNDVMRAQNPQ
-6 NKTLSFYL
+6 NKTL
-14 RKKEFTMRQSL
+14 
-25 SKIHQNVHGDTSR
+25 V
-38 YKTKI
+38 KTTLKS
-43 KTAILLISSTLLISV
+43 AMLLISSTLLLSV
-58 SAYASETKPTT
+58 SAHALEPVSPTD
-69 AKTTINPTSI
+69 ANSINNTSI

-94 VLSETQRITKSKS
+94 VLSETKRITR
-107 STLAPTTATGTA
+107 
-119 VVSGKTAK
+119 AK
-127 TDQAIYSADAIHHP
+127 TNALTLTTTNAKVDEAIYSEDAIHHP

-153 ALASDIGLKI
+153 ALASNIGLKI

-169 AVDAAVAVGFALA
+169 AVDAGVAVGFALA

-194 GFMMVYD
+194 GFMMIYD

-219 ASRDMYLDKDGNAIS
+219 ASRDMYLDAEGNAVS

-239 HGLAVGVPGTVAGL
+239 HGLAIGVPGTVAGL

-267 VMASAIALA
+267 VMAPAIALA
-276 ENGIEV
+276 EDGIEV
-282 TAGLSESLEALS
+282 TAGLSESLTALT

-312 SAYQPGEL
+312 SAYQPGERL
-320 LRQPELAK
+320 KQPELAR
-328 SLKLIAAKGSDGFY
+328 SLKLIAAQGADGFY
-342 KGETARKLVKAVN
+342 KGETATKLVKAVN
-355 EAGGNMSLQDLANY
+355 DAGGSMSLQDLANY
-369 RAIARVPVK
+369 EAIAREPVK

-420 TIHLMSE
+420 TIHLMAE

-433 ADRAEYLGDTD
+433 ADRAEYLGDSD
-444 FIDVPA
+444 FIDVPT
-450 SGLTSQAYADKLRSL
+450 SGLTSQAYANKLRTL
-465 INPNKATPAATIKA
+465 INPNQATPAATIKA

-497 KDGNAVANTYTLNF
+497 KDGNAIANTYTLNF

-538 VPNGYGLIGGDA
+538 VPNGYGLLGGEA

-567 VFKDSKP
+567 VFKDNKP
-574 YIVTG
+574 FIVTG

-592 VISNV
+592 IISNV

-633 KKLESMGHKVSPQAA
+633 KKLESMGHTVSPQAA
-648 MGSTQSIMITPNG
+648 MGSTQSIMLTPKG

>member
-1 MNSKH
+1 MSPSLSRQHRITQQKKPKTH
-6 NKTLSFYL
+6 NKLKS
-14 RKKEFTMRQSL
+14 S
-25 SKIHQNVHGDTSR
+25 
-38 YKTKI
+38 
-43 KTAILLISSTLLISV
+43 ALLITSALLLSV
-58 SAYASETKPTT
+58 SAHALEPTVSANSPT
-69 AKTTINPTSI
+69 VNNTTIDTN
-79 NTSAINLAI
+79 ALNLAI

-94 VLSETQRITKSKS
+94 VLSETKRITRAKT
-107 STLAPTTATGTA
+107 STLKTTSNNANN
-119 VVSGKTAK
+119 
-127 TDQAIYSADAIHHP
+127 DQAIYSEDAIHHP

-153 ALASDIGLKI
+153 ALASDIGLQI

-169 AVDAAVAVGFALA
+169 AVDAGVAVGFALA

-194 GFMMVYD
+194 GFMMIYD

-219 ASRDMYLDKDGNAIS
+219 ASRDMYLDDEGNAVS

-253 LKALEDHGTMSRGQ
+253 LKALEEHGTMSREQ
-267 VMASAIALA
+267 VMAPAIALA
-276 ENGIEV
+276 EDGIEV
-282 TAGLSESLEALS
+282 TAGLSESLTALS

-304 KIFFKPDG
+304 KVFFKADG
-312 SAYQPGEL
+312 SAYQPGERL
-320 LRQPELAK
+320 KQPELAR
-328 SLKLIAAKGSDGFY
+328 SLKRIATQGADGFY
-342 KGETARKLVKAVN
+342 KGETARDIVKAVN
-355 EAGGNMSLQDLANY
+355 AAGGSMSLQDLADY
-369 RAIARVPVK
+369 EAIARVPVK

-389 PPPSSGGIHIVQILN
+389 PPPSSGGIHIIEILN

-420 TIHLMSE
+420 TIHLMAE

-433 ADRAEYLGDTD
+433 ADRAEYLGDSD

-450 SGLTSQAYADKLRSL
+450 SGLTSQAYADKLRTL
-465 INPNKATPAATIKA
+465 IDPNKATPASTIKA

-497 KDGNAVANTYTLNF
+497 KDGNAIANTYTLNF
-511 SYGTGLVAEGTGILL
+511 SYGTGLVADGTGILL

-567 VFKDSKP
+567 VFKDNKP

-592 VISNV
+592 IISNV

-622 RIEKALNVDTI
+622 RVEKALNIDTV
-633 KKLESMGHKVSPQAA
+633 KKLESMGHTVSPKSA
-648 MGSTQSIMITPNG
+648 MGSTQSIMLTPNG

>member
-1 MNSKH
+1 MSQLLSRHHRTAQQRKPKIN
-6 NKTLSFYL
+6 TLLKS
-14 RKKEFTMRQSL
+14 S
-25 SKIHQNVHGDTSR
+25 VV
-38 YKTKI
+38 
-43 KTAILLISSTLLISV
+43 LITSTLLLSTSAQAVESTTSV
-58 SAYASETKPTT
+58 SNATV
-69 AKTTINPTSI
+69 NNTSI

-88 MADNPT
+88 MADSPT
-94 VLSETQRITKSKS
+94 VLSETKRITRAKAN
-107 STLAPTTATGTA
+107 TLNTTSNNANNTN
-119 VVSGKTAK
+119 S
-127 TDQAIYSADAIHHP
+127 DQAIYSEDAIHHP

-153 ALASDIGLKI
+153 ALASDIGLQI

-169 AVDAAVAVGFALA
+169 AVDAGVAVGFALA

-194 GFMMVYD
+194 GFMMIYD

-219 ASRDMYLDKDGNAIS
+219 ASRDMYLDEAGNAVS

-253 LKALEDHGTMSRGQ
+253 LKALEEHGTMSREQ
-267 VMASAIALA
+267 VMAPAIALA
-276 ENGIEV
+276 EDGIEV
-282 TAGLSESLEALS
+282 TAGLSESLTALS

-304 KIFFKPDG
+304 KVFFKPDG
-312 SAYQPGEL
+312 SAYQPGERL
-320 LRQPELAK
+320 KQPELAR
-328 SLKLIAAKGSDGFY
+328 SLKRIAVQGTDGFY
-342 KGETARKLVKAVN
+342 KGETAQKLVKAVN
-355 EAGGNMSLQDLANY
+355 EAGGSMSMQDLSDY
-369 RAIARVPVK
+369 EAIAREPVK

-420 TIHLMSE
+420 TIHLMAE

-433 ADRAEYLGDTD
+433 ADRAEYLGDAD

-450 SGLTSQAYADKLRSL
+450 SGLTSQAYADKLRTL
-465 INPNKATPAATIKA
+465 IDPNKATPAATIKA

-497 KDGNAVANTYTLNF
+497 KDGNAIANTYTLNF
-511 SYGTGLVAEGTGILL
+511 SYGTGLVADGTGILL

-538 VPNGYGLIGGDA
+538 VPNGYGLLGGDA

-592 VISNV
+592 IISNV

-622 RIEKALNVDTI
+622 RVEKALNSDTV
-633 KKLESMGHKVSPQAA
+633 KKLESMGHTVSPKSA
-648 MGSTQSIMITPNG
+648 MGSTQSIMLTPNG

>member
-1 MNSKH
+1 MAPLSSCPTQHTNKQ
-6 NKTLSFYL
+6 NKTHHKPSL
-14 RKKEFTMRQSL
+14 KKS
-25 SKIHQNVHGDTSR
+25 
-38 YKTKI
+38 
-43 KTAILLISSTLLISV
+43 ALLISSALLLSV
-58 SAYASETKPTT
+58 SAHALETTNSVNNN
-69 AKTTINPTSI
+69 AMSDSSL
-79 NTSAINLAI
+79 NTSAINLPI
-88 MADNPT
+88 MTNAPT
-94 VLSETQRITKSKS
+94 VLTENQRITRAKTNSLK
-107 STLAPTTATGTA
+107 PTT
-119 VVSGKTAK
+119 KTAK

-153 ALASDIGLKI
+153 ALASDIGLQI

-169 AVDAAVAVGFALA
+169 AVDAGVAVGFALA

-194 GFMMVYD
+194 GFMMIYD

-219 ASRDMYLDKDGNAIS
+219 ATRDMYLDSAGNAVS

-253 LKALEDHGTMSRGQ
+253 LKALEDHGTMSREQ
-267 VMASAIALA
+267 VMAPAIALA

-312 SAYQPGEL
+312 SAYQPGERL
-320 LRQPELAK
+320 KQPELAR
-328 SLKLIAAKGSDGFY
+328 SLKLIAAQGADGFY
-342 KGETARKLVKAVN
+342 KGETASKLVKAVTD
-355 EAGGNMSLQDLANY
+355 AGGRMSLQDLANY
-369 RAIARVPVK
+369 EAIARVPVK

-389 PPPSSGGIHIVQILN
+389 PPPSSGGIHIIQILN

-420 TIHLMSE
+420 TIHLMAE

-433 ADRAEYLGDTD
+433 ADRAEYLGDSD
-444 FIDVPA
+444 FIDVPD
-450 SGLTSQAYADKLRSL
+450 SGLTSQAYADKLRGL
-465 INPNKATPAATIKA
+465 IDPNKATPASTIKA

-497 KDGNAVANTYTLNF
+497 KDGNAIANTYTLNF

-538 VPNGYGLIGGDA
+538 VPNGYGLLGGEA

-597 IDHDMNIAEATH
+597 LDHDMNIAEATH

-633 KKLESMGHKVSPQAA
+633 NKLESMGHTVSPQAT
-648 MGSTQSIMITPNG
+648 MGSTQSIMITPDG